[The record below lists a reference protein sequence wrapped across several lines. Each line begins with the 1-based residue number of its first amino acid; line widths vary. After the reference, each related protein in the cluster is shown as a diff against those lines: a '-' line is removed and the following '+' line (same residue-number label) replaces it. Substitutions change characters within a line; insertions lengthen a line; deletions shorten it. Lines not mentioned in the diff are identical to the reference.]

1 MAYLDTLKLVTG
13 DTLPDLR
20 FVLKDSSASPDG
32 VTYDANN
39 SDTWAYIDLT
49 GATVRLRVRL
59 IGSTDLVATISG
71 VVSDPTGGAVL
82 IPFTGNS
89 FTESGLYEG
98 ELEIT
103 FSTGGIQTVY
113 DLVKFKVRND
123 FD

>member
-20 FVLKDSSASPDG
+20 FVLKDASSSPDG
-32 VTYDANN
+32 VTYDAND
-39 SDTWAYIDLT
+39 SSTWAPIDLT
-49 GATVRLRVRL
+49 GATVALRIRL
-59 IGSTDLVATISG
+59 IGSTTVIATLAGI
-71 VVSDPTGGAVL
+71 VSDPEGGAVL
-82 IPFTGNS
+82 VPFTGNS
-89 FTESGLYEG
+89 FGESGLYEG

-103 FSTGGIQTVY
+103 FATGGIQTVY